1 MGIDNFIETAM
12 NSVLKNPIVLILR
25 EINFSSILTQ
35 SNFNKREVGVKPYI
49 VILQFLYMF
58 IINKKISTFM
68 KQSSDSFKKDVYYR
82 LLKDSRYNWR
92 KLLLLS
98 SVKLINKLSIFQKS
112 TDTKVFIIDDT
123 VEIK

>member
-12 NSVLKNPIVLILR
+12 KSVLKNPIVLILR